1 MMNLD
6 KTLSAA
12 ALPVHEIVYQ
22 DLRALILFGEFIPG
36 EAVTIQGLATRLSAG
51 LTPVREA
58 IRRLTAEGA
67 LSFND
72 NRRVCVP
79 TLSLKDLED
88 VSFARQF
95 LEFTP
100 QAISHTCSHT
110 YFEHTVVHSW

>member
-1 MMNLD
+1 MTNLD
-6 KTLSAA
+6 TNLSAA

-22 DLRALILFGEFIPG
+22 DLRALILLGELIPG

-72 NRRVCVP
+72 NRR
-79 TLSLKDLED
+79 
-88 VSFARQF
+88 
-95 LEFTP
+95 
-100 QAISHTCSHT
+100 
-110 YFEHTVVHSW
+110 